1 MRAPDAWPACCVV
14 RAHDRVRSTEPNDVN
29 GAARP
34 SEQQAVE
41 RFGDATATKRL
52 PSSRCAS
59 KIQIVRPLESIAEAQ
74 PQLQPDL
81 LRLSAIIS
89 QYRFTAAFPRRVF
102 GSADRSAADRTL
114 DRGEAAPE

>member
-41 RFGDATATKRL
+41 RFADATATKRL

-59 KIQIVRPLESIAEAQ
+59 AIQIVRPLESIAEAQ
-74 PQLQPDL
+74 PQLHPAL
-81 LRLSAIIS
+81 LRLSAMVS
-89 QYRFTAAFPRRVF
+89 QYFTPR
-102 GSADRSAADRTL
+102 SICTP
-114 DRGEAAPE
+114 AAPSVRR

>member
-41 RFGDATATKRL
+41 RFADATATKRL

-74 PQLQPDL
+74 PQLQPALRIVDHLRRRLARFKLGAHFLDL
-81 LRLSAIIS
+81 
-89 QYRFTAAFPRRVF
+89 RR
-102 GSADRSAADRTL
+102 TEL
-114 DRGEAAPE
+114 